1 MITGCSPSH
10 VRELWEKKNMS
21 IRIVIG
27 TRPGTE
33 GEVDGIQPRQQAIK
47 LSEMEDT
54 YAKYHCSLSET
65 GRC

>member
-1 MITGCSPSH
+1 
-10 VRELWEKKNMS
+10 MS
-21 IRIVIG
+21 IRIVMG

-33 GEVDGIQPRQQAIK
+33 GEVDGIQPRQQVIK